1 MLFPTIVSSIQL
13 HLLLGLHS
21 ECLVQFAL
29 YLSFTKSRDQIK
41 IGIYVQKVLKN
52 WQSFSHVK
60 IFPAPSLK
68 VGISSQTVWEK
79 INNKEFWTK
88 EFSSFHSI
96 KQMNS
101 RQFLLIHVDPGK
113 GNAISY
119 FFLKVFM
126 SVSRAICNMIT
137 MF

>member
-41 IGIYVQKVLKN
+41 IGIYVQKVLKK
-52 WQSFSHVK
+52 WQSLSHVE
-60 IFPAPSLK
+60 IFPAPSFK
-68 VGISSQTVWEK
+68 AGISSQTVWEK

-96 KQMNS
+96 KSINS
-101 RQFLLIHVDPGK
+101 QFILIHVDPGK

-126 SVSRAICNMIT
+126 SVSRAIYNMIT